1 MSWVV
6 VRLRHGFG
14 QAHAALQVNAELRP
28 RPWVHTERVEET
40 VGGVGRLLEVLDR
53 RLDVARLLVE
63 VAELDRAPLPRLD
76 RAERMRRF
84 CLMQSAVVI
93 YRR

>member
-53 RLDVARLLVE
+53 RLDAARLLVE
-63 VAELDRAPLPRLD
+63 VADLVEPRLD
-76 RAERMRRF
+76 TTNVAERSSGELDGRLVGRG
-84 CLMQSAVVI
+84 
-93 YRR
+93 

>member
-63 VAELDRAPLPRLD
+63 VADLVEPRLD
-76 RAERMRRF
+76 TTNVAERSSGELDGRLVGRG
-84 CLMQSAVVI
+84 
-93 YRR
+93 